1 MDPETVHDAQ
11 DSPIRQDAESSTWR
25 PGAAMTV
32 EHAAALW
39 TDVRSHVA
47 NGAAD
52 AAMQID
58 LSAVER
64 LDTAGCQ
71 VLLACREDAR
81 ARGAAWRLTGCGPQ
95 TIEVMRLLGCDGVLM
110 EEMER

>member
-1 MDPETVHDAQ
+1 MDSFTP
-11 DSPIRQDAESSTWR
+11 WR
-25 PGAAMTV
+25 PSGAMTI

-39 TDVRSHVA
+39 AEARSHGA
-47 NGAAD
+47 DAAD
-52 AAMQID
+52 AAMHVD

-95 TIEVMRLLGCDGVLM
+95 AIEVMRLLGCDGVLM

>member
-1 MDPETVHDAQ
+1 M
-11 DSPIRQDAESSTWR
+11 SSSTGWR
-25 PGAAMTV
+25 PDGAMTI

-39 TDVRSHVA
+39 
-47 NGAAD
+47 AD
-52 AAMQID
+52 ARAHLANSGGGNGDGGTMHVD

-81 ARGAAWRLTGCGPQ
+81 RRGAAWRLTGCGPQ
-95 TIEVMRLLGCDGVLM
+95 ALEVIRLLGSDGILT
-110 EEMER
+110 EETDR